1 MLEQCY
7 PRREF
12 SRQEAQT
19 ESGTVIR
26 PIDWFKKHPVYVELQ
41 LAVSAAQLATLKRAG
56 MLALKDPLLVTREG
70 IIIDGYARKEYAVG
84 LGIST
89 LPCVEFD
96 IGEDAALRMLLNK
109 HRRSPGWNDYNRIR
123 MGSRLKDFFRA
134 RARAN
139 QQAGGH
145 FKGSSKLTEAS
156 VRKAIA
162 DAAGV
167 SEGNIAKVD
176 QLLNSPS
183 EILDA
188 LASGEI
194 RIHRAWLW
202 RGLNAQQQ
210 QEELR
215 RYRLKRSLKQSAK
228 IRVFKHRASASPTVI
243 RTSTTM
249 SSLQK
254 ILNQVLSTPAND
266 CKSAESIAIGLIK
279 LPGRAALL
287 TTELFEDL
295 LAKGE

>member
-1 MLEQCY
+1 VV
-7 PRREF
+7 
-12 SRQEAQT
+12 A
-19 ESGTVIR
+19 R
-26 PIDWFKKHPVYVELQ
+26 PIEWFKKHPVYVELQ
-41 LAVSAAQLATLKRAG
+41 FAVSPAQFASLKRVG
-56 MLALKDPLLVTREG
+56 VLVLKDPLFVNREG
-70 IIIDGYARKEYAVG
+70 VIIDGYARIKYAAS

-89 LPCVEFD
+89 LTCLEID
-96 IGEDAALRMLLNK
+96 ANEDEALRLILNK

-123 MGSRLKDFFRA
+123 MASQLKGLFSA
-134 RARAN
+134 LARAN
-139 QQAGGH
+139 QQAGGR

-162 DAAGV
+162 DTAGV
-167 SEGNIAKVD
+167 CEGNIVKVD
-176 QLLNSPS
+176 QLLNSPT

-188 LASGEI
+188 LARGEI

-228 IRVFKHRASASPTVI
+228 IRVFKHRVSASPTVI

-266 CKSAESIAIGLIK
+266 CKSSESIAIGLIK
-279 LPGRAALL
+279 LPGKVALL

-295 LAKGE
+295 LVKGE